1 MKKIIYLLMIFGI
14 CFLTIGNV
22 KADGFRVSVNRTEYY
37 RHYYDSYLP
46 SGERYGHF
54 STFDIDGKVAYCIE
68 PNIGTE
74 DDLDEYYKS
83 TTPDHSLTYDTIR
96 KLGLVAYY
104 GYGYQ
109 NHTTLKYRMATQL
122 LIWEISASDPNYSN
136 RNFNFVNFYESDEIT
151 ILDVSKEYNDIK
163 NLVEQDL
170 VYPYFNQ
177 TVINNA
183 RIGEEIA
190 IVDAN
195 GVLENN
201 YIPDNST
208 DCGNGKATCRIV
220 GNTFY
225 ITPNTTETITVGVVK
240 EYDYYGNDSE
250 IFYNNGEYQDLV
262 TAGAL
267 PDYYDEIVISSNGGS
282 VEIIKSDVE
291 TTTPQGDATLAGAK
305 YGIYDTNDNLIAT
318 LVTDELGHAKSD
330 NILNYGNYYL
340 QEITSSTGY
349 LLDTTKYE
357 FSINQNSSSIDIKLN
372 VTERVIKRDIE
383 LFKVFASNETGFL
396 IGEPNITFD
405 IYLKSTNEK
414 VSSITTDSNGY
425 ATTTLPYGTYIV
437 KQINTTTGYDKLQDF
452 EITISDYSEDPIYQ
466 LLANAP
472 FKARLKVVKVDS
484 ETGNSIPI
492 AGIKFKIY
500 DLNKQEY
507 VCQTTDKIECEFT
520 TNKDGILIT
529 PLPLEPSNY
538 RLEEVDQSIDGYLW
552 NTEYLEFTIGDNS
565 QVINNE
571 IYGAILEIEFENTQV
586 KGQVE
591 INKTGEDLIF
601 KDNSYYYEEI
611 PLAGVEF
618 ELRANED
625 IIIGGKTYYLKDELV
640 AILVTDSNG
649 YASISD
655 LPLGKYYLK
664 EIKSSNNNVIDSN
677 IYEFELTYQDQYTE
691 IIYKVFNLSNK
702 YEKGTLEFTKTDFVT
717 GDSLPNTKIEIYT
730 EDDIKVFEGYTN
742 EEGKIVIE
750 DLPVGKYY
758 LVEVEAPEGYILNP
772 EKMYFEI
779 KDNGEI
785 VKADMSNEQI
795 VDVPDTG
802 ISDSKLLNVIGI
814 VLIVAGIGYLTYDK
828 FKKKK

>member
-1 MKKIIYLLMIFGI
+1 M
-14 CFLTIGNV
+14 
-22 KADGFRVSVNRTEYY
+22 
-37 RHYYDSYLP
+37 
-46 SGERYGHF
+46 
-54 STFDIDGKVAYCIE
+54 
-68 PNIGTE
+68 
-74 DDLDEYYKS
+74 
-83 TTPDHSLTYDTIR
+83 
-96 KLGLVAYY
+96 
-104 GYGYQ
+104 
-109 NHTTLKYRMATQL
+109 
-122 LIWEISASDPNYSN
+122 
-136 RNFNFVNFYESDEIT
+136 
-151 ILDVSKEYNDIK
+151 
-163 NLVEQDL
+163 
-170 VYPYFNQ
+170 
-177 TVINNA
+177 
-183 RIGEEIA
+183 
-190 IVDAN
+190 
-195 GVLENN
+195 
-201 YIPDNST
+201 
-208 DCGNGKATCRIV
+208 
-220 GNTFY
+220 
-225 ITPNTTETITVGVVK
+225 
-240 EYDYYGNDSE
+240 
-250 IFYNNGEYQDLV
+250 
-262 TAGAL
+262 
-267 PDYYDEIVISSNGGS
+267 
-282 VEIIKSDVE
+282 
-291 TTTPQGDATLAGAK
+291 
-305 YGIYDTNDNLIAT
+305 
-318 LVTDELGHAKSD
+318 
-330 NILNYGNYYL
+330 
-340 QEITSSTGY
+340 
-349 LLDTTKYE
+349 
-357 FSINQNSSSIDIKLN
+357 
-372 VTERVIKRDIE
+372 
-383 LFKVFASNETGFL
+383 
-396 IGEPNITFD
+396 
-405 IYLKSTNEK
+405 
-414 VSSITTDSNGY
+414 
-425 ATTTLPYGTYIV
+425 
-437 KQINTTTGYDKLQDF
+437 
-452 EITISDYSEDPIYQ
+452 
-466 LLANAP
+466 
-472 FKARLKVVKVDS
+472 
-484 ETGNSIPI
+484 
-492 AGIKFKIY
+492 
-500 DLNKQEY
+500 
-507 VCQTTDKIECEFT
+507 
-520 TNKDGILIT
+520 
-529 PLPLEPSNY
+529 PLEPSNY

-571 IYGAILEIEFENTQV
+571 IYGAILEIKFENNQV

-730 EDDIKVFEGYTN
+730 EDDTKVFEGYTN

>member
-1 MKKIIYLLMIFGI
+1 
-14 CFLTIGNV
+14 
-22 KADGFRVSVNRTEYY
+22 
-37 RHYYDSYLP
+37 
-46 SGERYGHF
+46 
-54 STFDIDGKVAYCIE
+54 
-68 PNIGTE
+68 
-74 DDLDEYYKS
+74 
-83 TTPDHSLTYDTIR
+83 
-96 KLGLVAYY
+96 
-104 GYGYQ
+104 
-109 NHTTLKYRMATQL
+109 MATQL

-136 RNFNFVNFYESDEIT
+136 RNFNFVNFYEPDEIT
-151 ILDVSKEYNDIK
+151 ILDVSREYNEIK

-425 ATTTLPYGTYIV
+425 ATTTLPYGIYIV
-437 KQINTTTGYDKLQDF
+437 KQVNTTAGYDKLQDF

-500 DLNKQEY
+500 DLNQQKY

-520 TNKDGILIT
+520 TSEDGILIT

-730 EDDIKVFEGYTN
+730 DDDIKVFEGYTD

>member
-1 MKKIIYLLMIFGI
+1 MKRIIYLIMIFGI
-14 CFLTIGNV
+14 CFLAVGNV
-22 KADGFRVSVNRTEYY
+22 KADGLSVSVNRTDYY
-37 RHYYDSYLP
+37 RHYYDSYLL

-68 PNIGTE
+68 PNVSTQDE
-74 DDLDEYYKS
+74 LDTYWKS
-83 TTPDHSLTYDTIR
+83 TTPDHTLSTDTIR
-96 KLGLVAYY
+96 KLSLVAYY
-104 GYGYQ
+104 GYGYN
-109 NHTTLKYRMATQL
+109 NHNTLKYRMATQL
-122 LIWEISASDPNYSN
+122 LIWEISASDSNYSN
-136 RNFNFVNFYESDEIT
+136 RQFSFVNFYEPDEKT
-151 ILDVSKEYNDIK
+151 VLDVSKEYNEIK
-163 NLVEQDL
+163 SLMENSML
-170 VYPYFNQ
+170 YPAFNQ
-177 TVINNA
+177 TTINDA

-190 IVDAN
+190 IIDTN
-195 GVLENN
+195 GVLSDG
-201 YIPDNST
+201 YIPDNDT

-220 GNTFY
+220 DNTFY
-225 ITPNTTETITVGVVK
+225 VTPNTTETISVGVKK
-240 EYDYYGNDSE
+240 EFNYYGNDSE
-250 IFYNNGEYQDLV
+250 IFYNNGEYQDLI
-262 TAGAL
+262 TAGYIR
-267 PDYYDEIVISSNGGS
+267 PIVDEIIISSSGGS
-282 VEIIKSDVE
+282 VEIIKSDIE
-291 TTTPQGDATLAGAK
+291 TTTPQGDATLEGAQ
-305 YGIYDTNDNLIAT
+305 YGIYDINDNLIAT
-318 LVTDELGHAKSD
+318 LVTNSDGYAKSD
-330 NILNYGNYYL
+330 NILEYGNYYL
-340 QEITSSTGY
+340 KEITPSAGY
-349 LLDTTKYE
+349 LIDSTKYE

-372 VTERVIKRDIE
+372 VTEQVIKRDIE

-414 VSSITTDSNGY
+414 VTSITTDSNGY

-437 KQINTTTGYDKLQDF
+437 KQVNVTVGYDKLQDF

-472 FKARLKVVKVDS
+472 FKARLKVVKIDF
-484 ETGNSIPI
+484 ETGNVIPI

-520 TNKDGILIT
+520 TNEEGILIT
-529 PLPLEPSNY
+529 PLPLEPGNY

-552 NTEYLEFTIGDNS
+552 NTEYLEFTIGNNP
-565 QVINNE
+565 QVINDE
-571 IYGAILEIEFENTQV
+571 AFGAIVEVKFENTQV

-591 INKTGEDLIF
+591 INKTGEELIF
-601 KDNSYYYEEI
+601 KDNSYHYEEI

-640 AILVTDSNG
+640 AILITDELG

-664 EIKSSNNNVIDSN
+664 EIKSSNNNVVDSN

-717 GDSLPNTKIEIYT
+717 GNPLPNTKIAIYT
-730 EDDIKVFEGYTN
+730 EDDIKVFEGYTDID
-742 EEGKIVIE
+742 GKIVIE

-758 LVEVEAPEGYILNP
+758 LVEVEAPEGYILNT

-785 VKADMSNEQI
+785 VKADMSNEQMI
-795 VDVPDTG
+795 DVPDTD
-802 ISDSKLLNVIGI
+802 IADSNILNIIGI
-814 VLIVAGIGYLTYDK
+814 VAIVLGLGYIAYDK
-828 FKKKK
+828 FKKK